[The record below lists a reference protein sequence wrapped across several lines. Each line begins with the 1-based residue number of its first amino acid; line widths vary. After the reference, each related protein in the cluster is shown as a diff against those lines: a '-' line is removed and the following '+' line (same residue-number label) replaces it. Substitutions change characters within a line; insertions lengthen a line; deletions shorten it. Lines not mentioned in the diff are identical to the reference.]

1 MKSQF
6 VWEPEVNAAGRQGNG
21 FGQQGMWFQQGDR
34 IVVILDEFPLSEQEL
49 GEAPDDSTA
58 IHQAIANGTRD
69 ENQLTD
75 AIFNARHPER
85 RGQHLQVN
93 ERQLIREW
101 LDIRDNIVRPALRVS
116 SAGVAPAAPAN
127 AQAAAQAPSTTSGVE
142 AAENTTRILQCILGL
157 QDQGRAISFVQRY
170 LRNLTRAEATALSNA
185 GLQIVSCYEYGDP
198 TKMAYFTRAQGLR
211 DGRLGFTQAQAV
223 GQTSGTPIYFA
234 VDTDPDVT
242 QRQAILDYFQGIQEG
257 YAQYV
262 LDMQGQNRTATPYA
276 VGVYGSGCVL
286 DWCRTQGIATWFWQ
300 AFAPGWCNN
309 RRVWGGANIHTSG
322 RDEPKRCGW
331 RLGRLEGWGNEGG
344 WTLQTAQQPELR
356 FMDLL

>member
-1 MKSQF
+1 
-6 VWEPEVNAAGRQGNG
+6 
-21 FGQQGMWFQQGDR
+21 
-34 IVVILDEFPLSEQEL
+34 
-49 GEAPDDSTA
+49 
-58 IHQAIANGTRD
+58 
-69 ENQLTD
+69 
-75 AIFNARHPER
+75 
-85 RGQHLQVN
+85 
-93 ERQLIREW
+93 